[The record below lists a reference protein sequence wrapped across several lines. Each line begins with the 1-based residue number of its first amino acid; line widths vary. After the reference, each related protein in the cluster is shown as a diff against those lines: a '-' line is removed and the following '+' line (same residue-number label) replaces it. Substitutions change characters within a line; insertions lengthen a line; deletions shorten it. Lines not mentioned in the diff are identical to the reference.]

1 MKVHATLAA
10 TLAEHQVTT
19 VFGLMG
25 DANMFLIDT
34 LIRNHDVRY
43 VASAN
48 EAGALLMAAGC
59 ASAGGR
65 VGVATV
71 TYGPG
76 LANTLGVLVSAS
88 RERAPVVLITGET
101 PAERR
106 GHTQR
111 IDQAALVGPTGA
123 GFERA
128 SSARTAATDLA
139 RALRRATAERR
150 PIVFSCPVDFTFD
163 DVDDPAG
170 LGTQMAAAPAR
181 APDPASLDVAVG
193 MIATARRP
201 ILLAGAGCIT
211 PDASG
216 SLQRLGQALGAPLMT
231 TLPAKGLFGA
241 DQYDLGVFGSFSTPR
256 AVEAILASDCVI
268 AVGASL
274 NHLTGGGEGWPYL
287 AGKAVVQCDI
297 DPGAI
302 SNLYPV
308 EAGVV
313 TDAATFADTVVEWL
327 REAGHAACTF
337 RDLAVAGDTGRQP
350 ARAAEQGGAFV
361 DLAAA
366 LDELNRALPASRAV
380 TVDGGRFTAEAV
392 ARMDVSRAQA
402 WACSFRGF
410 GAVGNAVSTALGV
423 GCALP
428 GAPSVAIVGDGGFML
443 GGLAE
448 FNTAV
453 RHGIDL
459 VVVVCNDG
467 SYGAEYRKLQA
478 RDFGVE
484 VSLFDWPEFAP
495 VASALGGTGLTVRT
509 TVDLRRLGTVIAD
522 RDRPV
527 LIDLKLDPA
536 QVT

>member
-1 MKVHATLAA
+1 MRVHAALAA
-10 TLAEHQVTT
+10 TLAEHRVTT

-34 LIRNHDVRY
+34 LVRDHDVRY
-43 VASAN
+43 VAAAN
-48 EAGALLMAAGC
+48 EAGALLMAAGY
-59 ASAGGR
+59 ASAGGG

-76 LANTLGVLVSAS
+76 LANTLGALVSAS
-88 RERAPVVLITGET
+88 RERASVVLITGET
-101 PAERR
+101 PGKRQA
-106 GHTQR
+106 HTQR
-111 IDQAALVGPTGA
+111 IDHAALVTPTGA

-128 SSARTAATDLA
+128 CSARTAATDLA
-139 RALRRATAERR
+139 RALRRAVAERR
-150 PIVFSCPVDFTFD
+150 PIVYSCPVDFTFD
-163 DVDDPAG
+163 DVD
-170 LGTQMAAAPAR
+170 GTTEPGMEAVVAPTT
-181 APDPASLDVAVG
+181 SLDPSALDTAVG

-201 ILLAGAGCIT
+201 ILLAGAGCVT
-211 PDASG
+211 PDASE
-216 SLQRLGQALGAPLMT
+216 SLRRLGQTLGAPLMT
-231 TLPAKGLFGA
+231 TLPAKGLFGG
-241 DQYDLGVFGSFSTPR
+241 DKYDLGVFGSFSDPR

-268 AVGASL
+268 AVGAGL

-287 AGKAVVQCDI
+287 TGRTVVQCDI
-297 DPGAI
+297 DPTVIG
-302 SNLYPV
+302 NLFPV
-308 EAGVV
+308 DAGVV
-313 TDAATFADTVVEWL
+313 GDATTFADTAVEWL
-327 REAGHAACTF
+327 REIEHAASTF
-337 RDLAVAGDTGRQP
+337 RDVAVAGGGGSKPP
-350 ARAAEQGGAFV
+350 AMVDQGGTV

-366 LDELNRALPASRAV
+366 LHVLNRVLPANRAV
-380 TVDGGRFTAEAV
+380 TVDGGRFTAEV
-392 ARMDVSRAQA
+392 IARIDVSQAQA

-428 GAPSVAIVGDGGFML
+428 AGPTVAVVGDGGFML

-478 RDFGVE
+478 RDVGVE
-484 VSLFDWPEFAP
+484 TSLFDWPDFAP
-495 VASALGGTGLTVRT
+495 VASALGGIGLTVRNAA
-509 TVDLRRLGTVIAD
+509 DLDLLDTVIAR

-527 LIDLKLDPA
+527 LIDFKLDA
-536 QVT
+536 ARVA